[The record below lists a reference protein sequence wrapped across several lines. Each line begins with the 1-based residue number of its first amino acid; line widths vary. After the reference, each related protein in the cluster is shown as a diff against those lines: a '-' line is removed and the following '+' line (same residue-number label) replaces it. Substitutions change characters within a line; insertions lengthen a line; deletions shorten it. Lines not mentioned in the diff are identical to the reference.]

1 VDGGSSVAVL
11 TYLRQILDALDSF
24 ELVDLILQYLF
35 GLFEDASQVQAPN
48 PRSPQTSKRRM
59 SLMLLMQPDNED
71 DRLNPSLFSLI
82 DLLLNSTISGNP
94 QTVIAALRLITVVLS
109 KDHKYCINTLLQV
122 TPAADSTPTRTHG
135 SLKAEIEAYLA
146 VAGHIAGETGLDESY
161 DNQLKDALRLIES
174 HICTTKLLALQ
185 SIGMD
190 STQSSAENV
199 VQSSISDV
207 RSHYLRSDDVLFRH
221 LLSAL
226 ETFLTNNVELN
237 LSVTETI
244 INLAACPHLR
254 LEGWAAVEPQYYDF
268 SHSIVEESEK
278 DISDVLRKLKQI
290 RIQPTWEAK
299 HTPTLLR
306 QLQGLETEIQN
317 LSSMVSDFPRLVTSR
332 KQAFHLHEQITEA
345 MQRTSPHPPLS
356 APQPSANWTP
366 QKPQSLPQ
374 RIWSGASTPNRSQSP
389 RGRAVTPDL
398 RHAITLSPQ
407 HRNPAGAS
415 SPSPSRSRPL
425 SGELVK
431 RPPVSQSLLNDVM
444 ETANSEA
451 LARRIT
457 FPLGEQPVG
466 EHARPP
472 KEGEVADG
480 TINDQQQEHV
490 PEDSSE
496 IVREATLSHILT
508 NIVILQEFILEFVA
522 VMQVRASM
530 FGEVKFA

>member
-1 VDGGSSVAVL
+1 VAVL

-35 GLFEDASQVQAPN
+35 GLTEDASQVQKPN

-59 SLMLLMQPDNED
+59 SLMLLMQPENED

-82 DLLLNSTISGNP
+82 DLLLNSTISSNP
-94 QTVIAALRLITVVLS
+94 QTVVAALRLITVVLS
-109 KDHKYCINTLLQV
+109 KDHKYCIDTLLRV
-122 TPAADSTPTRTHG
+122 TPVVDSTPTRTHG
-135 SLKAEIEAYLA
+135 SLRAETEAYLA
-146 VAGHIAGETGLDESY
+146 VAGDIAGEMGLDEVY
-161 DNQLKDALRLIES
+161 ENQLKDALRLIES
-174 HICTTKLLALQ
+174 HTCSTKVLSLQ
-185 SIGMD
+185 STGV
-190 STQSSAENV
+190 AENA
-199 VQSSISDV
+199 VQSNIADV
-207 RSHYLRSDDVLFRH
+207 GFHYLRSDDVLFRH

-254 LEGWAAVEPQYYDF
+254 LEGWASVEPHYYDF
-268 SHSIVEESEK
+268 SHSIVDESIPDALHK
-278 DISDVLRKLKQI
+278 LRQM

-306 QLQGLETEIQN
+306 QLQDLQAEIKN
-317 LSSMVSDFPRLVTSR
+317 LSTMVSDFPQLVASR

-345 MQRTSPHPPLS
+345 MQSTTLHPPLS
-356 APQPSANWTP
+356 APQLNANRSP
-366 QKPQSLPQ
+366 QKPQSLSQ
-374 RIWSGASTPNRSQSP
+374 RIWSGANTPNRSQSP
-389 RGRAVTPDL
+389 RGRAGTPDL
-398 RHAITLSPQ
+398 RYATTLSPQ
-407 HRNPAGAS
+407 YGNPASAS

-431 RPPVSQSLLNDVM
+431 RPTAPQNLLNDVI

-457 FPLGEQPVG
+457 FPLREQLID
-466 EHARPP
+466 EHTRI
-472 KEGEVADG
+472 EGDG
-480 TINDQQQEHV
+480 TGGTIDDQQQEH
-490 PEDSSE
+490 DSAHSSD

>member
-1 VDGGSSVAVL
+1 VAVL

-24 ELVDLILQYLF
+24 DLVDITLQYLF
-35 GLFEDASQVQAPN
+35 GLAEDASQVQTPN
-48 PRSPQTSKRRM
+48 PRSPQASKRRM
-59 SLMLLMQPDNED
+59 SLMLLMQPENED
-71 DRLNPSLFSLI
+71 DGLNPSLFSLI
-82 DLLLNSTISGNP
+82 DLLLNSTISSNP

-109 KDHKYCINTLLQV
+109 KDHKYCIDTLLRV
-122 TPAADSTPTRTHG
+122 TPVTDSAPTRTPG
-135 SLKAEIEAYLA
+135 SLKAETEAYLA
-146 VAGHIAGETGLDESY
+146 VAGDIAGETGLDEVY
-161 DNQLKDALRLIES
+161 ENQLKDALRLIES
-174 HICTTKLLALQ
+174 HICTTKVLNLQ
-185 SIGMD
+185 SIGVT
-190 STQSSAENV
+190 STQSLTENA
-199 VQSSISDV
+199 VQSNIADV
-207 RSHYLRSDDVLFRH
+207 GSHYLRSDDVLFRH

-254 LEGWAAVEPQYYDF
+254 LEGWAAVEPHYYDF
-268 SHSIVEESEK
+268 SHSIVEQSGK
-278 DISDVLRKLKQI
+278 DIPDVLHKLKRM
-290 RIQPTWEAK
+290 RIQPTWEEK

-306 QLQGLETEIQN
+306 QLQGLQAEIKN
-317 LSSMVSDFPRLVTSR
+317 LSAMISDFPQLVSSR

-345 MQRTSPHPPLS
+345 MQNTTLHPPPS
-356 APQPSANWTP
+356 SPQLNANWTP

-374 RIWSGASTPNRSQSP
+374 RILSGASTPNRSQSP
-389 RGRAVTPDL
+389 RGRAGTPDL
-398 RHAITLSPQ
+398 WHAITLSPQ

-431 RPPVSQSLLNDVM
+431 RSPVSQNLLNDVI

-457 FPLGEQPVG
+457 FPLAEHSIDD
-466 EHARPP
+466 HARP
-472 KEGEVADG
+472 KNEGEGTDG
-480 TINDQQQEHV
+480 TIDDQQQEDGSEH
-490 PEDSSE
+490 SSE